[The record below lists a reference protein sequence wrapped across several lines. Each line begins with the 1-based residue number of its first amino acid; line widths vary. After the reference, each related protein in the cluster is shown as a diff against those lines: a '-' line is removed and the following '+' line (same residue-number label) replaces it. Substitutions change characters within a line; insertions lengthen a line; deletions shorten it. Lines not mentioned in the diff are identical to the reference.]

1 MGRDRESIHEDLR
14 GSRGILNV
22 SYAILKV
29 SKRWILGGW
38 TSAGAILKEDPQ
50 EKKKIY
56 IYIYSGICQIQNVLE
71 GVERYPKGSKR
82 LKGM

>member
-50 EKKKIY
+50 ETY
-56 IYIYSGICQIQNVLE
+56 IYIYSGIIQIQNVLE

>member
-50 EKKKIY
+50 ETYIY
-56 IYIYSGICQIQNVLE
+56 IYIQVLSKSRMYWKALKGIQKV
-71 GVERYPKGSKR
+71 PKG
-82 LKGM
+82 